1 MEYESAKIGR
11 VIFAKLSEGE
21 ELIASIK
28 EIASKEKIKF
38 GVFFLIGTLR
48 KATFGFYHPEMRPVT
63 MEEPLEITSCIG
75 NIVEKDGEVK
85 VHAHINITD
94 SKLRCYGEHLLPGCE
109 IDVVGELV
117 ILELVK

>member
-1 MEYESAKIGR
+1 MEVVERLEYESAKIGR

-21 ELIASIK
+21 ELIESIK

-75 NIVEKDGEVK
+75 NIVEKDG
-85 VHAHINITD
+85 
-94 SKLRCYGEHLLPGCE
+94 KLKFMRTLTLQTPSFTVTAGTCCL
-109 IDVVGELV
+109 DAR
-117 ILELVK
+117 